1 MPQET
6 TIRPINLKLLEI
18 QTTFRGTKY
27 IVHNLHN
34 DNSKTFN
41 SIERMINYHSPF
53 TKFISIKK
61 SRLVDKTQSLQT
73 NRIVY
78 HDNIMFTLKKMSI
91 QDEYINYYATYDIDT
106 VLTNISE
113 LTNAGTQIYYFPC
126 YIKHRVIDII
136 SRTNGTPI
144 VTQPIEQVERINYNL
159 IYHYHG
165 GPRDCNFHTHQEDN
179 DNEKRFFGIELE
191 VDGSRDNNASREK
204 KHKLATRLNDLLNE
218 GIYNQ
223 LVKFEEDGSLGQFG
237 VEIITQ
243 PMTMKY
249 IMNNKEKF
257 TEAMRMIE
265 ELNYCSHDSGRCGM
279 HIHVSKEALND
290 TIIDN
295 LYLMFE
301 NFRNELVA
309 FSRRTQNGMRW
320 CRFMTD
326 DSYNPER
333 MDEEYIKHHK
343 PTGNDHQSAINMGN
357 RNTIEFRIFRGT
369 TKMRTFLANIQ
380 LIDNMID
387 IASKE
392 NIEGITWEQIINLKP
407 EYEELIKYNEI
418 RAIVSK
424 HQLNKNIS
432 KIEITQRPVILVRPF
447 QLSLEGDN

>member
-1 MPQET
+1 MPHET

-18 QTTFRGTKY
+18 QLTSRGTKY

-34 DNSKTFN
+34 DNSRTFN

-61 SRLVDKTQSLQT
+61 STLIDSTQSLQA

-78 HDNIMFTLKKMSI
+78 HDNIIFTLRGY
-91 QDEYINYYATYDIDT
+91 DNYYATYDIDT
-106 VLTNISE
+106 PLTNVSE
-113 LTNAGTQIYYFPC
+113 LINTRTQVFCFPFNLTPR
-126 YIKHRVIDII
+126 IRDII
-136 SRTNGTPI
+136 NSINGI
-144 VTQPIEQVERINYNL
+144 SVSAQPMEQQERINYNL
-159 IYHYHG
+159 IYHYHC
-165 GPRDCNFHTHQEDN
+165 GPRETNFHTHQEDN

-204 KHKLATRLNDLLNE
+204 KHELATRLNTLLNE
-218 GIYNQ
+218 GNYNQ
-223 LVKFEEDGSLGQFG
+223 LVKFEEDGSLGQYG

-249 IMNNKEKF
+249 ILNNKEKF
-257 TEAMRMIE
+257 AEAMRIIE
-265 ELNYCSHDSGRCGM
+265 ELNYCSHDSQRCGM

-295 LYLMFE
+295 LYLLFE

-309 FSRRTQNGMRW
+309 FSRRTQEGMRW
-320 CRFMTD
+320 CRFMSDNDYHPT
-326 DSYNPER
+326 E
-333 MDEEYIKHHK
+333 MDEEYIKQNK
-343 PTGNDHQSAINMGN
+343 PTGNDHASAINSGQ
-357 RNTIEFRIFRGT
+357 RNTVEFRIFRGT
-369 TKMRTFLANIQ
+369 TKMRTFIANIQ
-380 LIDNMID
+380 LIDNIID

-407 EYEELIKYNEI
+407 EYEELIEYNEI

-424 HQLNKNIS
+424 HQLSKNIS
-432 KIEITQRPVILVRPF
+432 KLEITQRPVILVRPF
-447 QLSLEGDN
+447 QLNLIGDN

>member
-1 MPQET
+1 MPHET

-18 QTTFRGTKY
+18 QLTSRGTKY

-34 DNSKTFN
+34 DNSRTFN

-53 TKFISIKK
+53 TRFISIKK
-61 SRLVDKTQSLQT
+61 STLIDSTQSLQA

-78 HDNIMFTLKKMSI
+78 HDNIIFTLRKMCTQSGSA
-91 QDEYINYYATYDIDT
+91 NYYATHNIDT
-106 VLTNISE
+106 PLVHISE
-113 LTNAGTQIYYFPC
+113 AINIGMQIYYFPGNLT
-126 YIKHRVIDII
+126 HRIIDII
-136 SRTNGTPI
+136 NRINGI
-144 VTQPIEQVERINYNL
+144 SVSAQPAEQVEQINYNL
-159 IYHYHG
+159 IYHYHC
-165 GPRDCNFHTHQEDN
+165 GPRETIFHTHQEDN

-191 VDGSRDNNASREK
+191 VDGSRDSNASTEK
-204 KHKLATRLNDLLNE
+204 KAKLATRLNALLNE
-218 GIYNQ
+218 GNYNQ
-223 LVKFEEDGSLGQFG
+223 LVKFEEDSSLGQHG

-249 IMNNKEKF
+249 ILNNKEKF
-257 TEAMRMIE
+257 TEAMRIIE
-265 ELNYCSHDSGRCGM
+265 GLNYCSHDSQRCGM

-295 LYLMFE
+295 LYLLFE

-309 FSRRTQNGMRW
+309 FSRRTQEGMRW
-320 CRFMTD
+320 CRFMSD
-326 DSYNPER
+326 NDYHPER
-333 MDEEYIKHHK
+333 MDEEYIKQNK
-343 PTGNDHQSAINMGN
+343 PTGNNHASAINSGQ
-357 RNTIEFRIFRGT
+357 RNTVEFRIFRGT

-380 LIDNMID
+380 LIDNIID

-424 HQLNKNIS
+424 HQLSKNIS
-432 KIEITQRPVILVRPF
+432 KLEITRRPVILVRPF
-447 QLSLEGDN
+447 QLNLEGDN